1 MILDR
6 YEYTKIPNAKLP
18 SSWQSQSALD
28 ELQEFLQQ
36 NWEQRAAFY
45 EDGEVKSKQQFL
57 DFTGQQGIRTK
68 KYIGTIVF
76 KGEQL
81 NIYPR
86 VFSTEKDDH
95 ETDDLTQ
102 KHLLNNLVKWIE
114 YCNKLGYPF
123 INISSELSD
132 SEDLK
137 ELFITLYVGY
147 VRSALERG
155 LYYQYV
161 DETEDCT
168 SIKGKFDL
176 KDYLVSKIPNGQAH
190 KFRCTYSNF
199 EFDNKVNRI
208 IKHTCKH
215 LMNIASKK
223 NQKVIRTI
231 LTRLNEISDVQ
242 CTPNDCN
249 NIRLSKMHR
258 HYGVIISMSKMF
270 LLNKMSNYTVDTN
283 ESFCFLFPTDVLF
296 EGFIG
301 GFMKEVLH
309 QYGGKVTLQESKMSL
324 VDEIHYGDKV
334 SGAAF
339 TMRHDILVE
348 YCKRLF
354 VLDTKYKE
362 MSRFEGNSEYEE
374 TINAEAKQSDL
385 YQVLEYAR
393 KRTLPDVYLLYPMY
407 RYEEKE
413 EVFPYAVSKSDMG
426 NINVHFIRLPFIFEE
441 DEQKTKQQLTDVIK
455 SVFDIQINV
464 SDDTGEIKQIDVSNT
479 TPSVLQERQASIV
492 NTYGRLFKKE

>member
-1 MILDR
+1 MTLDR
-6 YEYTKIPNAKLP
+6 YEYSKVANSKLP
-18 SSWQSQSALD
+18 GSWQSQTALD
-28 ELQEFLQQ
+28 ELNDFLQQ
-36 NWEQRAAFY
+36 NWEQRAVFY
-45 EDGEVKSKQQFL
+45 EDGEIKSQQQFL
-57 DFTGQQGIRTK
+57 DFIGSGGIRTK

-76 KGEQL
+76 MGEQL

-102 KHLLNNLVKWIE
+102 KHMLYNLVKWIE
-114 YCNKLGYPF
+114 YCNKLEYPF
-123 INISSELSD
+123 INISSELND

-137 ELFITLYVGY
+137 ELFITLYIGY

-155 LYYQYV
+155 LYFQYV
-161 DETEDCT
+161 DETDDCM

-176 KDYLVSKIPNGQAH
+176 KDYLITKIPNGQTD
-190 KFRCTYSNF
+190 KFKCTYSNF

-208 IKHTCKH
+208 IKHTCKQ
-215 LMNIASKK
+215 LLNITSKR
-223 NQKVIRTI
+223 NQKTLRTL
-231 LTRLNEISDVQ
+231 LTRLNEVSDVQ

-258 HYGVIISMSKMF
+258 HYGIIISMSKMF
-270 LLNKMSNYTVDTN
+270 LLNKMSNYSIDMN
-283 ESFCFLFPTDVLF
+283 ESFCFLFPTDLLF

-301 GFMKEVLH
+301 GFMKEVLRDI
-309 QYGGKVTLQESKMSL
+309 GGMVHLQESRMSL
-324 VDEIHYGDKV
+324 VEKIIYKGET

-348 YCKRLF
+348 FNNKVF

-362 MSRFEGNSEYEE
+362 MTRFEDNPDYKE
-374 TINAEAKQSDL
+374 TISNEAKQGDL

-393 KRTLPDVYLLYPMY
+393 KRDIVDVYLLYPMY

-413 EVFPYAVSKSDMG
+413 DEFPVAVSESPSG
-426 NINVHFIRLPFIFEE
+426 NINVHFIRMPFIFEE
-441 DEQKTKQQLTDVIK
+441 ENEEKTQHQLTEVIK
-455 SVFDIQINV
+455 SI
-464 SDDTGEIKQIDVSNT
+464 
-479 TPSVLQERQASIV
+479 
-492 NTYGRLFKKE
+492 FKVE